1 MPKIITHSQKKAAK
15 NAAKVKANK
24 IGIFRTTPIPNT
36 MRQIT
41 GLPKSARL
49 YMCAASKYW
58 QFRVHLQG
66 RYLKR
71 STKETDEKKAKR
83 KAAIIYAAMLQ
94 NIHEDDAGTR
104 RVSTRDTLQICAN
117 SLFEKQRLLIA
128 NGELSKNKVKTETY
142 VFNSHIKPFFSRYKL
157 KDIDADAL
165 EAFKMHLAQ
174 KGLARATQKN
184 YVDIVSK
191 ILQEAVKKHYIN
203 IVPSMPRIRQDD
215 SPRGYFDSNEYRA
228 LWQTAKKNR
237 NQEYKFIGENGKSYR
252 KIKIT
257 DECKEL
263 ILFMRNTFIRPTDIK
278 VLKHGDVHIISKY
291 DLKILELRH
300 ETTKRHSNYMAS
312 TPHAHQ
318 NYSVILER
326 RKKIGFGKDT
336 DYVFMP
342 HIMNRDYAL
351 KELARQ
357 FTAILQITGLK
368 TDNKGNQRTLYSLR
382 HTAIVTALRQGI
394 PMQLIASNAR
404 TSMEMID
411 RFYGSHINSA
421 LQMGAHIFKTYKAQ
435 NDYYA
440 ERAKQKAAEKEN
452 QIKIAIAKEY
462 LKDT

>member
-1 MPKIITHSQKKAAK
+1 MPKVRSLTQKKATAAQAK
-15 NAAKVKANK
+15 QNASST
-24 IGIFRTTPIPNT
+24 GRFRTTPIPNT

-49 YMCAASKYW
+49 YMCAASQYW

-71 STKETDEKKAKR
+71 STEETDEKKAKR

-165 EAFKMHLAQ
+165 EAFKMHLMQ

-203 IVPSMPRIRQDD
+203 SVPPMPRIRQDD
-215 SPRGYFDSNEYRA
+215 APRGYFNTDEYRT
-228 LWQTAKKNR
+228 LWQTAKKHR
-237 NQEYKFIGENGKSYR
+237 NQIYNFVGESGKVYR
-252 KIKIT
+252 KTTIT

-263 ILFMRNTFIRPTDIK
+263 ILFMRNSFIRPTDIK
-278 VLKHGDVHIISKY
+278 VLKHGDVHIINKNG
-291 DLKILELRH
+291 LKILELRH

-318 NYSVILER
+318 HYSVILER
-326 RKKIGFGKDT
+326 RKAAGFDKDT

-342 HIMNRDYAL
+342 HILNRDYAL

-368 TDNKGNQRTLYSLR
+368 TDNRGNERTLYSLR

-394 PMQLIASNAR
+394 PVQLIASNAR

-421 LQMGAHIFKTYKAQ
+421 LQMGTHIFKIYKAL

-440 ERAKQKAAEKEN
+440 ERDKLIAAEKETKM
-452 QIKIAIAKEY
+452 KIAIAKGY
-462 LKDT
+462 LKGT